1 MKELSLEKME
11 EIDGGIGPCATAAIG
26 LAGLLVTA
34 SLGPA
39 GGLVYLAFVGGAA
52 TTLDAAA
59 DCFADDN

>member
-11 EIDGGIGPCATAAIG
+11 KIDGAIDPCVTAAIG
-26 LAGLLVTA
+26 VFGLLVAA
-34 SLGPA
+34 SAGPA

-59 DCFADDN
+59 DCIG

>member
-1 MKELSLEKME
+1 MKELNLEQME
-11 EIDGGIGPCATAAIG
+11 QIEGGIGSCATAAIG

-34 SLGPA
+34 AAGPA

-59 DCFADDN
+59 DCFL